1 MKKLLILLIIVLASI
16 HTQAQHEKYYKLKIF
31 ASTPEH
37 FETLAKKGVTL
48 ENLERKPGEFIV
60 GEFSETEIELIRST
74 GIPFEIL
81 ISDMASFYVS
91 RNSTFNIK
99 ELNQEMKRSR
109 KSIGGYITP
118 ENFTLGS
125 MGGFHTYTELLA
137 ELDKMRTLYPN
148 LISVKQPIGANVTI
162 ENRPVYWVRIS
173 SNPNNDQSKRRVL
186 YTALTHAREPA
197 SMQQML
203 YQMWYLLENYT
214 TNPEI
219 EYIIN
224 NLELY
229 FIPCVNPDGY
239 IYNQTTNPAGGGMW
253 RKNMRLNFDGTRGVD
268 LNRNFGYF
276 WGFDNSG
283 SSPIGSS
290 LTYRGTAPFS
300 EPETQLVKLFAE
312 SKNFAL
318 ALNNHTYSDL
328 LIYPWAYA
336 NLTTPDAPVFE
347 TYAALMTKENGYTYG
362 TCYQTLNYTANG
374 GSDDWFYGEQL
385 TKNKVLAFTPEA
397 GSPADG
403 FWPQANR
410 IEAICAGHT
419 QMNLYLSRFALKY
432 AKTTETAPS
441 LLGSFQSQIPF
452 ETICLGIDT
461 PATFSI
467 SLTPLTNNVLSVDG
481 PKVFNQMKL
490 LQSKK
495 DTFRLQLKG
504 GIEAGETIRFILST
518 SNGSFSFTDTI
529 TKHFG
534 VSHEIFSDA
543 ANNLSRWNS
552 SGWGVTSSYYTSP
565 SSSITDSPSGPYAA
579 NSNTFITTK
588 NTINLSNAT
597 SASVEFMARWDIET
611 NWDYVQFMVST
622 NNGISWTPLTGK
634 YTTLGG
640 ANQDFGKPLYQGLK
654 NSWVKESIDLSS
666 YLGQSVLFRFR
677 LISDGTVQ
685 KDGFYFDDF
694 KIYTTI
700 QAPTYNIDL
709 PNSLWFRQGESLVLN
724 VLLFIS
730 SSNTDQLS
738 LSWSGNSNIHVE
750 PTGWNVTFSAISDHW
765 YGAETIT
772 FKLHGPLGY
781 VEQVV
786 TIECRKT
793 NAIPSITG
801 QSILYTNKNV
811 PLNINLNDLTVSDED
826 NTFPDDFSLFAFEG
840 ENYTLDGLTISPVNN
855 FIGNLSVPIKVFDGY
870 DYSEIFPLE
879 VEVRDFVG
887 VHPIPNKPPYIRY
900 YNASQEIIIIP
911 NSITNISKVSI
922 IDMFGRNVL
931 TRKVVSETNE
941 IRINTESK
949 LPSGLYLVL
958 LIGEKTFSDKIVI
971 Q

>member
-1 MKKLLILLIIVLASI
+1 MKKLLILIIIVLTAI
-16 HTQAQHEKYYKLKIF
+16 NTQAQQEKYFKIKIL
-31 ASTPEH
+31 ASNREH
-37 FETLAKKGVTL
+37 FEMLAKKGVTL
-48 ENLERKPGEFIV
+48 ENLERKPGEFII
-60 GEFSETEIELIRST
+60 GEFSETEIDLIRST

-81 ISDMASFYVS
+81 ISDVASFYVS

-125 MGGFHTYTELLA
+125 MGGYHTYTELLA

-148 LISVKQPIGANVTI
+148 LISVKQPIGLNATI
-162 ENRPVYWVRIS
+162 QNRPVYWVRIS
-173 SNPNNDQSKRRVL
+173 NNPDIDQPKPRVL

-203 YQMWYLLENYT
+203 YQMWYLLENYSS
-214 TNPEI
+214 NPEI

-224 NLELY
+224 TLELY

-239 IYNQTTNPAGGGMW
+239 IYNEFTNPNGGGMW
-253 RKNMRLNFDGTRGVD
+253 RKNMRQNSDGSTGVD
-268 LNRNFGYF
+268 LNRNFGYY

-283 SSPIGSS
+283 SSPTGSS

-318 ALNNHTYSDL
+318 ALNNHTYSDI
-328 LIYPWAYA
+328 LIYPWGYA
-336 NLTTPDAPVFE
+336 NLTTPDASVFE
-347 TYAALMTKENGYTYG
+347 TYAVLMTEENGYTYG

-419 QMNLYLSRFALKY
+419 QMNLFLSRFALKY

-461 PATFSI
+461 PATFTVT
-467 SLTPLTNNVLSVDG
+467 LTPITENIVSVDG
-481 PKVFNQMKL
+481 PKVFSQMKL
-490 LQSKK
+490 LQSQK
-495 DTFRLQLKG
+495 DTFHMQLKG
-504 GIEAGETIRFILST
+504 GIENGETIRFLLIT

-529 TKHFG
+529 TKQFG
-534 VSHEIFSDA
+534 VSEEIFSDA
-543 ANNLSRWNS
+543 ANNLSNWNS
-552 SGWGVTSSYYTSP
+552 SGWGLTSTYYASP
-565 SSSITDSPSGPYAA
+565 SSSITDSPSGIYSA
-579 NSNTFITTK
+579 NANTFITL
-588 NTINLSNAT
+588 NNPINLTNAT

-622 NNGISWTPLTGK
+622 NGGTSWSPLAGK
-634 YTTLGG
+634 YTSTGG
-640 ANQDFGKPLYQGLK
+640 SNQDVGQPLYHGLQ
-654 NSWVKESIDLSS
+654 NSWVNESIDLSS

-677 LISDGTVQ
+677 LVSDGSVQ

-694 KIYTTI
+694 KVFTTV
-700 QAPTYNIDL
+700 QAPTYNFEM
-709 PNSLWFRQGESLVLN
+709 PNSLSFRQGESLVLN
-724 VLLFIS
+724 VLPFIS
-730 SSNTDQLS
+730 SSNIEQLS
-738 LSWSGNSNIHVE
+738 MSWSGNSNIQVE
-750 PTGWNVTFSAISDHW
+750 PTDWSVTFSSISDQW
-765 YGAETIT
+765 YGTETIT

-811 PLNINLNDLTVSDED
+811 PFTINLNDLTISDED

-870 DYSEIFPLE
+870 DYSETFPLE

-887 VHPIPNKPPYIRY
+887 VHPIPNKPPYVRY
-900 YNASQEIIIIP
+900 YSASQEIIIIL
-911 NSITNISKVSI
+911 NSLTNISKVSI

-931 TRKVVSETNE
+931 TRKVDSETNE

-949 LPSGLYLVL
+949 LPSGLYIVL
-958 LIGEKTFSDKIVI
+958 LNGEKTFSEKIVI